1 MRDLAN
7 FLPVQDQWKWSEE
20 DKILFEEALKL
31 HGKAFPSI
39 RLMIPEKSRADLVKY
54 YYSRERLERV
64 NRVPREI
71 LKRGL

>member
-31 HGKAFPSI
+31 HGKSFPSI
-39 RLMIPEKSRADLVKY
+39 RLMFPEKTIADLVKY

-64 NRVPREI
+64 NRVPR
-71 LKRGL
+71 GHA